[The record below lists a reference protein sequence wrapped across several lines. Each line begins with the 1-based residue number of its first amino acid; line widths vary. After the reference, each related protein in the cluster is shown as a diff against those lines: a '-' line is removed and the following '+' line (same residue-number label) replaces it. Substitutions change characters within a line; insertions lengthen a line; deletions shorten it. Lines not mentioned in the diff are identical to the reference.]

1 MDYQHFN
8 TKVLVPELASS
19 LFDNAVKILYAADKC
34 TYLCCNT
41 NAKHCQILNLP
52 FYRPKF
58 GRVLLVSTA
67 LVYSLWQLSLHCG
80 QKPKRNVVLFFNQ
93 CKLFNIF
100 AFYAEKRSTS
110 ELIYLRCINFY
121 CCNG

>member
-80 QKPKRNVVLFFNQ
+80 QKQNVMWSCFLINA
-93 CKLFNIF
+93 N
-100 AFYAEKRSTS
+100 Y
-110 ELIYLRCINFY
+110 LIYLLFMQKKEALAN
-121 CCNG
+121 